1 MLTKNRKI
9 MIIIIIALV
18 ILATCATLI
27 IWKWNLNNKSLTYE
41 EKVEAFAL
49 ENSKLTSGQI
59 VFIGD
64 SITAGYNLERNYSD
78 LSLEVYNR
86 GISGD
91 TSDWMLTRMQVSVL
105 DIKPSKIVLMIGT
118 NDINGGKSPEE
129 IAQNYEN
136 ILSLI
141 ALNLPDTEVFCV
153 SVIPQNTKFSKNA
166 AENNLLIQKT
176 NEKIRGLVQEY
187 GYEYVNLYDELV
199 DADGLLKRGYSTDGL
214 HLGRKGYDV
223 WTRVMKPFL
232 E

>member
-1 MLTKNRKI
+1 MLIKPKKR
-9 MIIIIIALV
+9 MIVIIIAL
-18 ILATCATLI
+18 IIFAITITLLVL
-27 IWKWNLNNKSLTYE
+27 NLNNKSMTYE

-64 SITAGYNLERNYSD
+64 SITAGYNLKRNYSD

-91 TSDWMLTRMQVSVL
+91 TSDWILARMQVSVL

-129 IAQNYEN
+129 IAKNYEN
-136 ILSLI
+136 ILSMI
-141 ALNLPDTEVFCV
+141 ALNLPDAEVFCV
-153 SVIPQNTKFSKNA
+153 SVIPQNTKFSENA

-199 DADGLLKRGYSTDGL
+199 DTDGLLKRGYSTDGL
-214 HLGRKGYDV
+214 HLGRKGYEV

-232 E
+232 K